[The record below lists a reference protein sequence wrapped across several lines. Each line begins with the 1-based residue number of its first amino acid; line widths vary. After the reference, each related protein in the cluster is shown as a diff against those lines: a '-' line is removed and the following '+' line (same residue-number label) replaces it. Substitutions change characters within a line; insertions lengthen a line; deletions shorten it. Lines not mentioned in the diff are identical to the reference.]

1 MTLILYLKMF
11 YIGFKMSNLF
21 KFFFFGYFDT
31 HTPLF
36 TASEDQTLD
45 LMKIMRQVMPL
56 GQRPLVV
63 QIFKKGRMVRVFRE
77 KIGASFNSLIREVP
91 NWPNYLKFENEP
103 AKKLSLPVLAVPHEI
118 FFVGP
123 PPMLLL
129 LPSSKFNVCHVFIL
143 ILLVQF
149 TLCPSKINILH
160 FYTY

>member
-1 MTLILYLKMF
+1 MNDVNF
-11 YIGFKMSNLF
+11 VFKNVLHWF
-21 KFFFFGYFDT
+21 QNVKF
-31 HTPLF
+31 
-36 TASEDQTLD
+36 
-45 LMKIMRQVMPL
+45 
-56 GQRPLVV
+56 V

-103 AKKLSLPVLAVPHEI
+103 SKKLSLPVLAVPHEI
-118 FFVGP
+118 FFIGP

-143 ILLVQF
+143 ILLQF
-149 TLCPSKINILH
+149 TLCPSKINRLY

>member
-1 MTLILYLKMF
+1 MVSKCQSHQ
-11 YIGFKMSNLF
+11 GSNPRPQE
-21 KFFFFGYFDT
+21 T
-31 HTPLF
+31 
-36 TASEDQTLD
+36 
-45 LMKIMRQVMPL
+45 MRRVMPL

-77 KIGASFNSLIREVP
+77 KIIASFNSLIREVP

-103 AKKLSLPVLAVPHEI
+103 AKKLSLPVLADPHEI
-118 FFVGP
+118 FFIGP

-129 LPSSKFNVCHVFIL
+129 CSCLLRSLMFVSVFIL